1 MVDKS
6 YNPFEVAQAQ
16 FDRIAA
22 ILGLDDG
29 TKDLLRCNLREYH
42 VSIPVK
48 MDDGK
53 SRVFRGFRVQHN
65 DARGPAK
72 GGIRFHPMETIDTVR
87 ALAMWMTWKT
97 AVVDIPLGGGKGG
110 VICDPHHLSMREQE
124 QICRGWVRQLSNAMG
139 PSQDVPAPDVM
150 TTGQHMLWMLDEFET
165 LRGERQ
171 PGFITGKPVGMGGS
185 LGRKEATGYG
195 LVYTLR
201 EALQQL
207 GVSIAETTASVQG
220 FGNVAQHAIELYQQL
235 GGKVTCVSCWHQ
247 ADQAAYSFVKRD
259 GVGLDELRGIADRFG
274 GIDKDKALALGYE
287 LLPGAAWLEQDVD
300 LLIPAALE
308 NQITGTN
315 AARISDR
322 VKVIVEGANGPTT
335 PEADEVIAQRGI
347 YLVPDLL
354 ANAGGVTC
362 SYFEQVQS
370 NMNFF
375 WDRDEVL
382 TRLDAKMTAAFGA
395 VSACARERNL
405 SLRDGA
411 YVIAVGRVAQACKD
425 RGWV

>member
-259 GVGLDELRGIADRFG
+259 GVDLDELRGIADRFG

>member
-1 MVDKS
+1 
-6 YNPFEVAQAQ
+6 
-16 FDRIAA
+16 
-22 ILGLDDG
+22 
-29 TKDLLRCNLREYH
+29 
-42 VSIPVK
+42 
-48 MDDGK
+48 
-53 SRVFRGFRVQHN
+53 
-65 DARGPAK
+65 
-72 GGIRFHPMETIDTVR
+72 
-87 ALAMWMTWKT
+87 
-97 AVVDIPLGGGKGG
+97 
-110 VICDPHHLSMREQE
+110 
-124 QICRGWVRQLSNAMG
+124 
-139 PSQDVPAPDVM
+139 
-150 TTGQHMLWMLDEFET
+150 TGQHMLWMLDEFET